1 MRLKTILL
9 GATLAGVTLIA
20 SPNLVQAQE
29 VCFRSEV
36 VPPYSSS
43 FYDCAAPKLLLS
55 SDAIASAMSKLLGR
69 SQAYKYAT
77 LDSKITPDKITSLR
91 VPYLW
96 FP

>member
-43 FYDCAAPKLLLS
+43 F
-55 SDAIASAMSKLLGR
+55 
-69 SQAYKYAT
+69 
-77 LDSKITPDKITSLR
+77 
-91 VPYLW
+91 
-96 FP
+96 